1 MQVQNINSPS
11 FGQIIL
17 RNNFEI
23 RTSSR
28 KVEQITRDT
37 NDAKELIDLIIKCDY
52 DNPMLMNRYNE
63 LVAEQENNPM
73 NIYIDFFSAEG
84 ADGPDW
90 FQRAKVGNRI
100 FKQRTI
106 YFPELEDPPST
117 IKFLERACKWAN
129 LLKFFGFKSNHIEK
143 NSFKT
148 LKLV

>member
-11 FGQIIL
+11 FKQIIL

-28 KVEQITRDT
+28 KVEQITKDT
-37 NDAKELIDLIIKCDY
+37 NEAKELIDLIIKCDY
-52 DNPMLMNRYNE
+52 DDPTLMEKYKE
-63 LVAEQENNPM
+63 LVAEQKDNPV
-73 NIYIDFFSAEG
+73 NISIDFFAAEG

-106 YFPELEDPPST
+106 YFPDLESPPST
-117 IKFLERACKWAN
+117 IKFLERACRWAN
-129 LLKFFGFKSNHIEK
+129 LLKFFGFKSNHIEN
-143 NSFKT
+143 NSFKAI
-148 LKLV
+148 KLV